1 MNISS
6 CIRKS
11 AYFPLFLQLLI
22 YFSFKIFSLCC
33 YLPLFRF
40 LELCNALIEMQ
51 AGLFCFGLIE
61 MWPRTAPW
69 ACCRHTHLHTC
80 THKQHQ
86 KYLYLFVLTLL
97 SPVTSSNCCFCCC
110 FPPFFLWLCTYA
122 LCSSLPLSVCL
133 CSILSASFAIQISI
147 RKYTAVIYIFHLYSQ
162 SRSASPSNAHLPCS
176 LTLQICGSCC
186 CGCDLLQ
193 FVNLLIAINVF
204 HRYCI
209 CSCAEYLYINTCVI
223 AVMGIFCNRKLN
235 VDLGVFF
242 MAYQRVRRLK
252 AKEKLN

>member
-22 YFSFKIFSLCC
+22 YFSFKIFSFCC

-147 RKYTAVIYIFHLYSQ
+147 RKYTAVIYIPFVFPIS
-162 SRSASPSNAHLPCS
+162 
-176 LTLQICGSCC
+176 ICVA
-186 CGCDLLQ
+186 
-193 FVNLLIAINVF
+193 F
-204 HRYCI
+204 
-209 CSCAEYLYINTCVI
+209 
-223 AVMGIFCNRKLN
+223 
-235 VDLGVFF
+235 
-242 MAYQRVRRLK
+242 
-252 AKEKLN
+252 